1 MRDCMLEVLNLI
13 NAKTKCIWIN
23 TYEEEALIKEIKE
36 VSMRLR
42 IPMPVYS
49 HSIATGIMKH
59 GLTNDDTAAPD
70 QSMNLDRLFKS
81 IYNAT
86 RGIEMD
92 EETLE
97 IMKEDGQTIIE
108 DKNNIFI
115 LKDFHLII
123 DNPTTK
129 RMFRDVVEGK
139 YKNYNTIIVT
149 APFTEIP
156 IEHEKLFSVVDFETP
171 DERLIENVLNAALN
185 AAVRGGNDIALSDK
199 EKDLIIQ
206 SCKGLTLEEIS
217 HIFKLSL
224 VKHKSIIAKE
234 VSDYKIELIKKSNVL
249 DYRIPNA
256 NLDDI
261 GGNVAFKEWVNEV
274 IDSMTPEAEE
284 FGCAKPKGYLALG
297 VPGTSKTMLAEALAS
312 SLALPFLKLD
322 MSKVLDS
329 KVGRSEKNMAQAI
342 RMIKATAPCLLL
354 VDEVEKTL
362 SGFGSSNNSDG
373 GTMARAIGAI
383 LEFLSSDHGVFV
395 VMTSNDVSQ
404 LPPELTR
411 AGRLDAI
418 WYFGIPNKSEREEI
432 FKIHFKKFNK
442 ELSEQLISYCA
453 DVSNDY
459 TGAEIKEAVKATIR
473 KAFSR
478 SRKDGN
484 KDITKIDIQKA
495 CAEIIPVA
503 RSSREKIAAL
513 EEYAKTRAR
522 YSNVLINEY
531 GCNINSN
538 SAIKPLLSV
547 RDLKR

>member
-1 MRDCMLEVLNLI
+1 
-13 NAKTKCIWIN
+13 
-23 TYEEEALIKEIKE
+23 
-36 VSMRLR
+36 
-42 IPMPVYS
+42 
-49 HSIATGIMKH
+49 
-59 GLTNDDTAAPD
+59 
-70 QSMNLDRLFKS
+70 
-81 IYNAT
+81 
-86 RGIEMD
+86 
-92 EETLE
+92 
-97 IMKEDGQTIIE
+97 
-108 DKNNIFI
+108 
-115 LKDFHLII
+115 
-123 DNPTTK
+123 
-129 RMFRDVVEGK
+129 
-139 YKNYNTIIVT
+139 
-149 APFTEIP
+149 
-156 IEHEKLFSVVDFETP
+156 
-171 DERLIENVLNAALN
+171 
-185 AAVRGGNDIALSDK
+185 
-199 EKDLIIQ
+199 
-206 SCKGLTLEEIS
+206 
-217 HIFKLSL
+217 
-224 VKHKSIIAKE
+224 
-234 VSDYKIELIKKSNVL
+234 
-249 DYRIPNA
+249 
-256 NLDDI
+256 
-261 GGNVAFKEWVNEV
+261 
-274 IDSMTPEAEE
+274 
-284 FGCAKPKGYLALG
+284 
-297 VPGTSKTMLAEALAS
+297 
-312 SLALPFLKLD
+312 
-322 MSKVLDS
+322 
-329 KVGRSEKNMAQAI
+329 
-342 RMIKATAPCLLL
+342 
-354 VDEVEKTL
+354 
-362 SGFGSSNNSDG
+362 
-373 GTMARAIGAI
+373 MARAIGAI